1 MILLESMDLQTG
13 ISCVI
18 SALMNIGP
26 GFGDVGPSG
35 TYNSIPTE
43 GKYFLS
49 LLMFIGRLELFTFLM
64 IITPVFWK
72 SN

>member
-26 GFGDVGPSG
+26 GFGDVGPSE
-35 TYNSIPTE
+35 NFAQISAP
-43 GKYFLS
+43 GKWFLTW
-49 LLMFIGRLELFTFLM
+49 LMLIGRLEMFTALVLLF
-64 IITPVFWK
+64 PSFWK
-72 SN
+72 K